1 MYVPR
6 LSRGQTGLRGM
17 SGNKGAVSIR
27 LDYHDTSFC
36 FITAHMAAGHSN
48 IEERNADYWTIV
60 NGLHFLRGKTIE
72 SHEYVSLYWF
82 VHTSLCLENFAAA
95 PSSG

>member
-1 MYVPR
+1 
-6 LSRGQTGLRGM
+6 M

-36 FITAHMAAGHSN
+36 FITAHLAAGHLN

-72 SHEYVSLYWF
+72 SHEYVSLIGLSS
-82 VHTSLCLENFAAA
+82 VTSLCPENFLVA
-95 PSSG
+95 PLSG

>member
-1 MYVPR
+1 
-6 LSRGQTGLRGM
+6 M

-36 FITAHMAAGHSN
+36 FITAHLAAGHLN

-72 SHEYVSLYWF
+72 SHEYVSIS
-82 VHTSLCLENFAAA
+82 VCPQVFALKFS
-95 PSSG
+95 P